1 MNVDRSDP
9 AESRTRSDV
18 GAATGPVRTLGAP
31 RGLHVAIIMDG
42 SGRWAEAR
50 GCPRLEG
57 HRAGAAVVRRIV
69 GAAPSFGVGTLTL
82 FAFSADNWK
91 RPPSEVAALLAL
103 LRDFLADFRSAAA
116 RDGIRIEVI
125 GRRDRLSADLLAA
138 IEAAESATWAG
149 RRLHLRI
156 AIDYSGRDAILRAA
170 RSLAGAGE
178 PDTEAF
184 LRALATSHH
193 SSPGAPDVDLLIR
206 TGGEQRLSDF
216 LLWEL
221 AYAELYF
228 TKRMWPE
235 FGVADLE
242 AAIRDFRTR
251 ERRFGRLPA
260 TPRSDAW
267 TGGLAPAH
275 GEPADRTA

>member
-9 AESRTRSDV
+9 AQVSTRSHE
-18 GAATGPVRTLGAP
+18 GCEPGQARPPGAP

-50 GCPRLEG
+50 GSSRLEG

-69 GAAPSFGVGTLTL
+69 SAAPSFGVGTLTL

-91 RPPSEVAALLAL
+91 RPPAEVAALLAL
-103 LRDFLADFRSAAA
+103 LRDFLLDFRSEAVRA
-116 RDGIRIEVI
+116 GIRVEVI

-138 IEAAESATWAG
+138 IEAAAAATRTG

-170 RSLAGAGE
+170 MSLARDDE

-184 LRALATSHH
+184 RRALANSHD
-193 SSPGAPDVDLLIR
+193 SSPGVPDVDLLIR

-216 LLWEL
+216 LLWES

-235 FGVADLE
+235 FGVSDLE

-251 ERRFGRLPA
+251 ERRFGRVPGA
-260 TPRSDAW
+260 PRANAW
-267 TGGLAPAH
+267 PGGLASAH
-275 GEPADRTA
+275 GEPADRSA